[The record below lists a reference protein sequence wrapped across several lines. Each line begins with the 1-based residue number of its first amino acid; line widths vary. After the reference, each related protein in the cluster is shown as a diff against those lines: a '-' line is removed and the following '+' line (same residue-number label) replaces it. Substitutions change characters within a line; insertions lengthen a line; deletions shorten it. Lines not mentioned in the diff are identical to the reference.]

1 MSAQAQQAREALG
14 ARLREIRLD
23 AGLTARA
30 LADLAG
36 WHFTKISKLE
46 HGTRP
51 PSTAD
56 IRAWCRCCGAE
67 EQVVDLIATA
77 RSIDAMY
84 SEWRRQMRAGLK
96 HFHQSWVPQHDDQ
109 TQTYRIYETTV
120 IPGLLNTAGYAAAII
135 RFWAALMDLPADIDA
150 AVATRLERQNILYR
164 RDRRFEFVIE
174 QQALRT
180 RVGDAETMT
189 EQLDRLLALMSLP
202 SVNLGVIPAVGERNS
217 LAQGSFWIY
226 DETRVQIE
234 TVSAGLDIAQPAEI
248 ALYTEVFERLRQSA
262 VYAREARTLI
272 TQALAELTAN

>member
-23 AGLTARA
+23 AGLSARA
-30 LADLAG
+30 FARLAG

-46 HGTRP
+46 HGIRP

-56 IRAWCRCCGAE
+56 IRTWCRCCDAE
-67 EQVVDLIATA
+67 DQVVDLIATA

-96 HFHQSWVPQHDDQ
+96 HFHQTWVPQHDDQ
-109 TQTYRIYETTV
+109 THTYRIYETSV
-120 IPGLLNTAGYAAAII
+120 LPGLFNTAGYAAAIVQ
-135 RFWAALMDLPADIDA
+135 FWDELMNLRTDIEA
-150 AVATRLERQNILYR
+150 AVATRMERQNILYK
-164 RDRRFEFVIE
+164 RDKRFLVVIE
-174 QQALRT
+174 EQTLRT

-202 SVNLGVIPAVGERNS
+202 SVSLGIIPAAGERKS

-226 DETRVQIE
+226 DDTRVQIE
-234 TVSAGLDIAQPAEI
+234 TVSAGLDVTQPAEI
-248 ALYTEVFERLRQSA
+248 ALYAEVFERLRQSA
-262 VYAREARTLI
+262 VYARDARVLI
-272 TQALAELTAN
+272 SQALAELVS

>member
-23 AGLTARA
+23 AGLSARA
-30 LADLAG
+30 LAGLAG

-56 IRAWCRCCGAE
+56 IRTWCQCCDAE
-67 EQVVDLIATA
+67 DQVVDLIATA

-84 SEWRRQMRAGLK
+84 SEWRRQMRAGLE
-96 HFHQSWVPQHDDQ
+96 HFHQTWVPQHDDQ
-109 TQTYRIYETTV
+109 THTYRIYETSV
-120 IPGLLNTAGYAAAII
+120 LPGLLNTAGYAAAII
-135 RFWAALMDLPADIDA
+135 QFWDELMNLRTDIEA
-150 AVATRLERQNILYR
+150 AVATRMERQNILYK
-164 RDRRFEFVIE
+164 RDKRFLVVIE
-174 QQALRT
+174 EQTLRT
-180 RVGDAETMT
+180 RVGDTETMT

-202 SVNLGVIPAVGERNS
+202 SVSLGIIPAAGERKS

-226 DETRVQIE
+226 DDTRVQIE
-234 TVSAGLDIAQPAEI
+234 TVSAGLDVTQPAEI

-262 VYAREARTLI
+262 VYARDARVLVSL
-272 TQALAELTAN
+272 ALAELAS